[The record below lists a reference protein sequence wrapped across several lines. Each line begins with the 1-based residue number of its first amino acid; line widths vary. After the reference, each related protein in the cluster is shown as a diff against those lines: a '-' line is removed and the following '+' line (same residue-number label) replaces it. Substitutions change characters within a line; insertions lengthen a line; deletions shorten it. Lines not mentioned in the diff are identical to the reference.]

1 MYENNLITESNEPEC
16 GSMRK
21 ELRKLENE
29 RKEVIPGAKIDKEEE
44 SSMIDYNSEDGLAA
58 SNIKIS
64 PTEIKL
70 REQKI
75 QESYKTP
82 EQVSDEDYK
91 VGPTS
96 ADEKR
101 VRSDMKE
108 QI

>member
-1 MYENNLITESNEPEC
+1 MYENNLMTESNKAER

-29 RKEVIPGAKIDKEEE
+29 RKVVIPGDKIDKGEE
-44 SSMIDYNSEDGLAA
+44 SSMIDYNTEDRLAA

-64 PTEIKL
+64 PTEVKL
-70 REQKI
+70 REQQI
-75 QESYKTP
+75 QDSYKTP

-101 VRSDMKE
+101 VRSETKE
-108 QI
+108 

>member
-1 MYENNLITESNEPEC
+1 MTESNEPKR

-21 ELRKLENE
+21 ELRKLEDE
-29 RKEVIPGAKIDKEEE
+29 RKEVIPGAKIDKGEG
-44 SSMIDYNSEDGLAA
+44 SPMIDYNSEDRLAA

-64 PTEIKL
+64 ATEVKL

-96 ADEKR
+96 ADEKT
-101 VRSDMKE
+101 VRSETKE
-108 QI
+108 

>member
-1 MYENNLITESNEPEC
+1 MTESKEAER

-21 ELRKLENE
+21 ELRKLEDE
-29 RKEVIPGAKIDKEEE
+29 RKEVIPSAKIDKGKE
-44 SSMIDYNSEDGLAA
+44 SSMIDYNSEDRLAA

-64 PTEIKL
+64 PTDVKL

-75 QESYKTP
+75 PESYKTP

-91 VGPTS
+91 VAPTS

-101 VRSDMKE
+101 VRSETKE
-108 QI
+108 

>member
-1 MYENNLITESNEPEC
+1 MYKNNLMTESNEPKRR
-16 GSMRK
+16 SMRK

-29 RKEVIPGAKIDKEEE
+29 RKEVIPGAKIDKGGE
-44 SSMIDYNSEDGLAA
+44 SSTIDYNSEDRLAA
-58 SNIKIS
+58 SNMKIS
-64 PTEIKL
+64 PTEVIP

-75 QESYKTP
+75 QEIYKTP

-101 VRSDMKE
+101 VRSETKE
-108 QI
+108 

>member
-1 MYENNLITESNEPEC
+1 MKIIVMTESNEPKR

-21 ELRKLENE
+21 ELSKLENE
-29 RKEVIPGAKIDKEEE
+29 RKEVIPGARIDKGEE
-44 SSMIDYNSEDGLAA
+44 SSMIHYNTEDRLAA

-64 PTEIKL
+64 PTEVKL
-70 REQKI
+70 REEKI
-75 QESYKTP
+75 QDSYKTP

-101 VRSDMKE
+101 VRSETKE
-108 QI
+108 